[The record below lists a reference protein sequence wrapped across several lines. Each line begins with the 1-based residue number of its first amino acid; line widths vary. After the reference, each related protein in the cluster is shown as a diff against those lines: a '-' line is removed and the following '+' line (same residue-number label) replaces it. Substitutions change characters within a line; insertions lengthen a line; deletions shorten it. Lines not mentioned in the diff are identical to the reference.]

1 MLEVTHDCNCYLRF
15 LFFVMQAPSQVSGSV
30 CLCTFDRVVVSVTL
44 EEQDHIP
51 GRLKLQLVEPKV
63 ML

>member
-44 EEQDHIP
+44 EEQD
-51 GRLKLQLVEPKV
+51 QSC